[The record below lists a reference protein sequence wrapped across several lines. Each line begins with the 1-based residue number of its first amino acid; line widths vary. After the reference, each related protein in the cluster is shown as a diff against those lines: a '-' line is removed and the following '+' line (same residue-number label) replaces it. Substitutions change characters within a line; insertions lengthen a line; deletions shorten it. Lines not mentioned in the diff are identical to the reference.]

1 MLVLEQVMVEIRQ
14 VSILCQ
20 QIKSFTY
27 IVLTHFQMMV
37 CQHNQVFL
45 ETLVNHLQDNNI
57 LARTTFYSNMN
68 VQRRIPFK
76 YSEKTDIQ
84 FQLRTNSGTHEMNVF
99 GEGILVDVP
108 RTRDV

>member
-1 MLVLEQVMVEIRQ
+1 
-14 VSILCQ
+14 
-20 QIKSFTY
+20 
-27 IVLTHFQMMV
+27 
-37 CQHNQVFL
+37 
-45 ETLVNHLQDNNI
+45 
-57 LARTTFYSNMN
+57 MN